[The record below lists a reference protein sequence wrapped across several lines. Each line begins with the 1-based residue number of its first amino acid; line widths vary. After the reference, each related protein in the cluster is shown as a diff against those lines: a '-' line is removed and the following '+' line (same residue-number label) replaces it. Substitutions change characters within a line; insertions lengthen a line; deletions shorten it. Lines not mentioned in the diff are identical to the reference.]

1 MSAVDQLAPQ
11 VGIQQACHALGVPRA
26 SLYRARRQ
34 AGAGPR
40 PVRPRPMPALAL
52 SSHERQK
59 VLDVLHSE
67 RFVDAAP
74 SQVYATLLDEGI
86 YLCSER
92 TMYRILHSEG
102 EVRERRN
109 QLRHPAYQ
117 KPELLATAP
126 NQVWSW
132 DITKLLGPAKW
143 VHYHLYVIL
152 DVFSRYVVGWMLAER
167 ETATLAER
175 LIAETLEKHQIGRG
189 QLTLHADRGSSMTSK
204 SVALLLAD
212 LGVSKTHSRPQTSND
227 NPFSEAQFKT
237 LKYHPGFPERFDSI
251 QHARAFCRDFF
262 LWYNTEHRHGSLGL
276 LTPEAVHFG
285 KDREILS
292 RRAEVLKN
300 AFIQHP
306 ERFKGRL
313 PKPKAPPQ
321 KVWINPPTPS
331 NSHDEVP

>member
-1 MSAVDQLAPQ
+1 MSAVEQLAPQ
-11 VGIQQACHALGVPRA
+11 VGIQQACRALGVPRA
-26 SLYRARRQ
+26 SLYRSR
-34 AGAGPR
+34 R
-40 PVRPRPMPALAL
+40 PVATGSRPARPRPAPALAL
-52 SSHERQK
+52 SSEERQK
-59 VLDVLHSE
+59 VLNVLHSE

-92 TMYRILHSEG
+92 TMYRILQSEG

-117 KPELLATAP
+117 KPELLATGP

-152 DVFSRYVVGWMLAER
+152 DIFSRYVVGWMLAER

-175 LIAETLEKHQIGRG
+175 LISETLEKHQIGRD

-237 LKYHPGFPERFDSI
+237 LKYHPRFPARFDSI

-262 LWYNTEHRHGSLGL
+262 CWYNTEHRHGSLGL

-285 KDREILS
+285 KHEEILS
-292 RRAEVLKN
+292 RRAAVLQA
-300 AFIQHP
+300 AFEQHP

-313 PKPKAPPQ
+313 PRPKNPPEAAC
-321 KVWINPPTPS
+321 INPPKTSSSREELP
-331 NSHDEVP
+331 